1 MASNIENN
9 ELAKAYKG
17 KDLAPDLN
25 IQVRNLF
32 FEFNLTPTHVQ
43 SLSIIVEFHALQS
56 DNC

>member
-25 IQVRNLF
+25 IQVSF
-32 FEFNLTPTHVQ
+32 PYSFNAYAHIFITV
-43 SLSIIVEFHALQS
+43 VEFHALKS